1 MTGLWG
7 LLALLAMLLAGI
19 VHELIALRR
28 QRVRHSSTER
38 LAGMLRLGM
47 QVIEREPDGRTLVL
61 TVADTTVGPYRIVIA
76 HKIAD
81 HFRQWK
87 RFAELDD
94 VPGDTYLDPDV
105 DEALPEYRILLDV
118 IDKQPPRRRAVAVL
132 FFLEEFDCTEIAET
146 LEISTS
152 TVRTQVQRTRDQLLP
167 YARHLRD
174 ALKEASSHEQLGRR
188 HRRPA

>member
-1 MTGLWG
+1 
-7 LLALLAMLLAGI
+7 MLYT
-19 VHELIALRR
+19 ALRLACGDRDLADEATQQAYVAMYRRWPQR
-28 QRVRHSSTER
+28 QHLGTEANR
-38 LAGMLRLGM
+38 RY
-47 QVIEREPDGRTLVL
+47 
-61 TVADTTVGPYRIVIA
+61 VGGIIA